1 MSQASTIFNANSN
14 SAFYQALKSR
24 KSASGQN
31 GCKLLYFSESNECPA
46 CRTKVETFSTNSA
59 QYSSK
64 VIFEVPNF
72 GHLSE
77 CFLKTKFGKV
87 ANGHAT
93 NSSRLTENVGAHLWS
108 TIKLVAD
115 GVEIARLTPEYLL
128 AKNYKHN
135 NDAKRRHFQQLI
147 GGWKGQSADTAYS
160 TSTNKDSVLAPEER
174 ACSDQVIYTPLQFW
188 FSALEENMNR
198 NISLGSLDRLFIEVE
213 VNDKSYVNAYK
224 STSTIKGSPIETMS
238 IVSYITE
245 LDFQEEA
252 MWRASSLAIGETMT
266 QIGRNIVQHVE
277 PKINVVAGDVMK
289 ADGSGGAGFKDVTI
303 RLNMITGQ
311 VQKLYVIV
319 SPADADGVGS
329 QQQHL
334 EPMPL
339 KGLELH
345 ANGVEIYGLK
355 SLNENENLLEDW
367 VNRDYDCVSEPGR
380 LETGTASA
388 ESMGAGWSVAHGAFL
403 EPTYTTVGAS
413 DISGTITGTTTKTEW
428 AANFVELLAKSNAVV
443 AQDKKY
449 TSSIDPKHIYCL
461 NFKNIGSDQ
470 RGTSATGSINFT
482 NLSAPEIK
490 IKLNCEVDGVYG
502 GVHCDNG
509 DVGTSTAT
517 RDYKCVVIAEQLTM
531 VSYGVNNAGRVS
543 LRMVS

>member
-87 ANGHAT
+87 V
-93 NSSRLTENVGAHLWS
+93 NSSGTNACRLTENVGCHLWS

-128 AKNYKHN
+128 AKNYKHS

-147 GGWKGQSADTAYS
+147 GGWKGHSGDTAYS
-160 TSTNKDSVLAPEER
+160 TATNKDSVLAPEER
-174 ACSDQVIYTPLQFW
+174 AETDQVIYTPLQFW

-224 STSTIKGSPIETMS
+224 SSSSVVGCPIETMS

-277 PKINVVAGDVMK
+277 PKITVESGDVT
-289 ADGSGGAGFKDVTI
+289 AGFLDKTI

-319 SPADADGVGS
+319 SPIANDGVGS
-329 QQQHL
+329 QQSHL

-380 LETGTASA
+380 LETGAVA
-388 ESMGAGWSVAHGAFL
+388 VEDMGAGWSVAHGTIVSAQPSFVQVA
-403 EPTYTTVGAS
+403 VGDVTGAGS
-413 DISGTITGTTTKTEW
+413 NGTDQTSAEYATSFNACLTKALAGVPTTT
-428 AANFVELLAKSNAVV
+428 
-443 AQDKKY
+443 QDKKY

-461 NFKNIGSDQ
+461 NFKNVGSDQ

-490 IKLNCEVDGVYG
+490 IKLNCEAGGVYG
-502 GVHCDNG
+502 GIHC
-509 DVGTSTAT
+509 AAA
-517 RDYKCVVIAEQLTM
+517 DYKCVVIAEQLTM

>member
-87 ANGHAT
+87 T
-93 NSSRLTENVGAHLWS
+93 NSSGTNACRLTENVGCHLWS

-115 GVEIARLTPEYLL
+115 GVEIARLTPEYLI

-147 GGWKGQSADTAYS
+147 GGWKGQSGDTAYS
-160 TSTNKDSVLAPEER
+160 TATNKDSVLAPEER
-174 ACSDQVIYTPLQFW
+174 AETDQVIYTPLQFW

-213 VNDKSYVNAYK
+213 VNDKSYVNAHHAS
-224 STSTIKGSPIETMS
+224 STVTGCPIEAMS

-266 QIGRNIVQHVE
+266 QIGRNIVQHIE
-277 PKINVVAGDVMK
+277 PKITVTAGDVT
-289 ADGSGGAGFKDVTI
+289 AGFQDTTI
-303 RLNMITGQ
+303 KLNMITGQ

-319 SPADADGVGS
+319 SPILNDGTGS
-329 QQQHL
+329 QQSHL

-345 ANGVEIYGLK
+345 ANGVEIYGIKNL
-355 SLNENENLLEDW
+355 SENENLLEDW

-380 LETGTASA
+380 LESGAAGA
-388 ESMGAGWSVAHGAFL
+388 EDMGAGWSVAHGVFK
-403 EPTYTTVGAS
+403 EPTYTTTVAG
-413 DISGTITGTTTKTEW
+413 DISGSISSTTSKAEF
-428 AANFVELLAKSNAVV
+428 AAHFAELLAKSNAVV

-461 NFKNIGSDQ
+461 NFKNVGSDQ

-490 IKLNCEVDGVYG
+490 IKLNCEAGGVYG
-502 GVHCDNG
+502 GVHC
-509 DVGTSTAT
+509 AAA
-517 RDYKCVVIAEQLTM
+517 DYKCVVIAEQLTM
-531 VSYGVNNAGRVS
+531 VSYGVNNSGRVS